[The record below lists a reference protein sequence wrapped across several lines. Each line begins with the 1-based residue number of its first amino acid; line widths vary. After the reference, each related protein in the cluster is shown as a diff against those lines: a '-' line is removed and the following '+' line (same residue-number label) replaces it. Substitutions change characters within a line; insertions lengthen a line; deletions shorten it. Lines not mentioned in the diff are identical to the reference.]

1 MSFEIKEVQIDSYN
15 DAHNK
20 LINSFVNGLN
30 VICGPN
36 EIGKSTLMTFIK
48 NVFIRK
54 KTDAKGYI
62 KCDVDGDD
70 VTLRVERNKLKE
82 NDKYINKIT
91 SNEYNTGFLIDLDDL
106 FWAKSSDSEE
116 LINVIKDSSG
126 NAVNKKQVEYYEY
139 LYGKK
144 QPFNLTNSNKAS

>member
-15 DAHNK
+15 DTHNK

-30 VICGPN
+30 IICGPN

-82 NDKYINKIT
+82 NSIVSKR
-91 SNEYNTGFLIDLDDL
+91 
-106 FWAKSSDSEE
+106 
-116 LINVIKDSSG
+116 
-126 NAVNKKQVEYYEY
+126 KKMI
-139 LYGKK
+139 
-144 QPFNLTNSNKAS
+144 